1 MERAG
6 GGAMI
11 NMGCHCVEIIR
22 NFVGKQNLPVE
33 VMCWSD
39 TLVHPVTAEDHAIA
53 LIRFESGAIG
63 QIEVSWAFRGGMDLR
78 DEVSGTEGPIWLNH
92 WLAGFEMFTA
102 AGQGGYVA
110 EKAEQN
116 TGWLFPVGDEAGEL
130 GYTDMFTDMFAVMD
144 AGHAPRETFWDGYVV
159 NAVTDACYA
168 SARSKRW
175 EPIHIE
181 RWQAAATEKILDSIP
196 RHMIDGQ
203 ELIKEEVMPDG
214 KTKRLLHNPQTGRVT
229 QQVV

>member
-1 MERAG
+1 MEDGVLGKVLWVRSRETNPGPHSDWFYDVERAG

-22 NFVGKQNLPVE
+22 NFLGKQNHPVE

-39 TLVHPVTAEDHAIA
+39 TLVHPVTAEDHAI
-53 LIRFESGAIG
+53 G
-63 QIEVSWAFRGGMDLR
+63 
-78 DEVSGTEGPIWLNH
+78 LNH
-92 WLAGFEMFTA
+92 WLAGFEMFA
-102 AGQGGYVA
+102 ATGQGGYVA
-110 EKAEQN
+110 EKAEPN
-116 TGWLFPVGDEAGEL
+116 TGRLFPVGDETGEL

-144 AGHAPRETFWDGYVV
+144 A
-159 NAVTDACYA
+159 CYA

-175 EPIHIE
+175 ELIHIE
-181 RWQAAATEKILDSIP
+181 GWQAAATEKIRDSIP